1 MRPRLLQAAGFAA
14 LLFTQAGVARGQRAA
29 PIENMNITGLEGD
42 LLLTSH
48 YRNDHETRANGQ
60 VTDEKD
66 VFFREEVGL
75 RSTGYFYHPNLI
87 DWNAGL
93 RLGLT
98 QQSIDIND
106 DSFDSNGTI
115 TGYNLSAL
123 LFKEK
128 PVSVRAY
135 TARNQEFIDRS
146 FARQIE
152 VDTEVTGAEI
162 MFKGPT
168 PFSLMYEKTNDYE
181 ESDIRTDDETSEL
194 LRAQLTDARD
204 RDLFTQF
211 TYEHE
216 EIDKTATFFIPGE
229 APIIQ
234 DLPDRRDEFTVANRW
249 RFNDGPNTHTLNGQT
264 RLLQRRGAFDNDLF
278 SFNQRLDLEHSETLG
293 TFYRVQVY
301 KDDTDTQKDE
311 LLEGELGFIKKYY
324 QSLNVTGRVFG
335 SDRQLDAGSE
345 QRYGTFFDFDYRK
358 KTPIG
363 QYTSGLGIG
372 TDMETQESDSGQL
385 GVRDEP
391 VVLAGITPQ
400 RLRSPNIVPGSVVVT
415 DVNNAVRYIE
425 GVDYRLQKFGDFTE
439 IVRLVTGSI
448 ANGQLVLVDYEAGA
462 AENARFR
469 TDRFNWRHRLQLK
482 DLPIALIAEYRLRD
496 EKLQSGDD
504 PGNLDREEVI
514 LLGVEYRVDP
524 ITLAGEYERRDQM
537 LFPSST
543 AYRIR
548 GTYDQVI
555 DDATTLTFGG
565 DYETLRYT
573 NADTF
578 GLEPGRDFLDRY
590 SLFGHATTKLRRDL
604 IARFEASYT
613 DTRGR
618 NNDTLARFGGSLD
631 FRRGN
636 LDVTISAAH
645 EIYEQEGDT
654 GDSDVVRFTL
664 RRSF

>member
-1 MRPRLLQAAGFAA
+1 MRRGLLRAAGFAA
-14 LLFTQAGVARGQRAA
+14 VLFTQAGVARGQRGE

-42 LLLTSH
+42 LLITSH
-48 YRNDHETRANGQ
+48 YRTDHETSANGR

-66 VFFREEVGL
+66 RFFREEVAL

-98 QQSIDIND
+98 QQSIEIND
-106 DSFDSNGTI
+106 DSFDSDGTI

-123 LFKEK
+123 FLKEK

-135 TARNQEFIDRS
+135 TSRNQEFIDRS

-152 VDTEVTGAEI
+152 VDTQVAGAEVL
-162 MFKGPT
+162 FKGPT
-168 PFSLMYEKTNDYE
+168 PVSLLYEKTTDFE

-194 LRAQLTDARD
+194 FRIKATDARD
-204 RDLFTQF
+204 RDRFTQLI
-211 TYEHE
+211 YEHE
-216 EIDKTATFFIPGE
+216 ETDKTATFFVADGVP
-229 APIIQ
+229 AIQ
-234 DLPDRRDEFTVANRW
+234 DLPDRRDEFIAANRW
-249 RFNDGPNTHTLNGQT
+249 RFQDGLNTHTLNGQT
-264 RLLQRRGAFDNDLF
+264 RLLQRRGSFNNDLF
-278 SFNQRLDLEHSETLG
+278 SFNQRLDLQHSDTLG
-293 TFYRVQVY
+293 TFYRVQAF

-311 LLEGELGFIKKYY
+311 LIEGELGFIKQYY
-324 QSLNVTGRVFG
+324 QSLGVTGRVFA

-372 TDMETQESDSGQL
+372 TDVETQESDSGQL

-391 VVLAGITPQ
+391 VVLSGVTPQ

-415 DVNNAVRYIE
+415 DANNAVRFIE
-425 GVDYRLQKFGDFTE
+425 GVDYRLQSFGDFTE
-439 IVRLVTGSI
+439 VVRLVTGTI
-448 ANGQLVLVDYEAGA
+448 GNGQLVLVDYEAGA
-462 AENARFR
+462 AENAKFR
-469 TDRFNWRHRLQLK
+469 TDRINWRHRLQLK
-482 DLPIALIAEYRLRD
+482 DTPFALIAEYRLRD
-496 EKLQSGDD
+496 EVLQSGDD

-524 ITLAGEYERRDQM
+524 ITLAGEYERRDQL

-543 AYRIR
+543 AYRVR

-565 DYETLRYT
+565 DYEKLRYA
-573 NADTF
+573 NAEEF

-604 IARFEASYT
+604 IARFEASLT

-618 NNDTLARFGGSLD
+618 NNDRLARFGGSLD

-645 EIYEQEGDT
+645 EVYEQEGDE

>member
-1 MRPRLLQAAGFAA
+1 MRRRLLQAVGFVA
-14 LLFTQAGVARGQRAA
+14 LVLSQTGIARGQRAA

-48 YRNDHETRANGQ
+48 YRSDHETRANGQ
-60 VTDEKD
+60 VTDETD

-75 RSTGYFYHPNLI
+75 RSTGYFYHPNLV

-106 DSFDSNGTI
+106 ESFDSDGTI

-123 LFKEK
+123 FLKEK

-135 TARNQEFIDRS
+135 TSRNQEFIDRS

-152 VDTEVTGAEI
+152 VDTEVTGTEV

-168 PFSLMYEKTNDYE
+168 PISLLYEKTRAFE
-181 ESDIRTDDETSEL
+181 ESDIRTDDELSEL
-194 LRAQLTDARD
+194 FRAQMTDARD
-204 RDLFTQF
+204 RDKFTQF

-216 EIDKTATFFIPGE
+216 EVDKTATFFVPGGS
-229 APIIQ
+229 PVVQ

-249 RFNDGPNTHTLNGQT
+249 RFDNGPYTHTLNGQT
-264 RLLQRRGAFDNDLF
+264 RVLQRRGAFNNDLF
-278 SFNQRLDLEHSETLG
+278 SFNQRLDLQHSDTLG
-293 TFYRVQVY
+293 TFYRVQAFN
-301 KDDTDTQKDE
+301 DETDTQSDE
-311 LLEGELGFIKKYY
+311 LLEGEIGFIKRYY
-324 QSLNVTGRVFG
+324 QSLDVTGRVFG
-335 SDRQLDAGSE
+335 SDRQLESGSE

-358 KTPIG
+358 KTPVG

-372 TDMETQESDSGQL
+372 TDVETQESDSGRL

-391 VVLAGITPQ
+391 VVLSGVTPQ
-400 RLRSPNIVPGSVVVT
+400 RLRSPNILPGSIVVT
-415 DVNNAVRYIE
+415 DANNAVRFIE
-425 GVDYRLQKFGDFTE
+425 GVDYRLQQFGDFTE
-439 IVRLVTGSI
+439 IVRLVTGTI
-448 ANGQLVLVDYEAGA
+448 ADGQLVLVDYEAGA
-462 AENARFR
+462 AENAKFR
-469 TDRFNWRHRLQLK
+469 TDRFHWRHRLQLK
-482 DLPIALIAEYRLRD
+482 DMPIALIAEYRLRD

-524 ITLAGEYERRDQM
+524 ITLAGEYERRDQL

-543 AYRIR
+543 AYRFR
-548 GTYDQVI
+548 GTYDKVI

-565 DYETLRYT
+565 NYEQLRYT
-573 NADTF
+573 NADAF

-590 SLFGHATTKLRRDL
+590 SLFGHMTTKLRRDL
-604 IARFEASYT
+604 IARFETSFT

-618 NNDTLARFGGSLD
+618 NNDKLARFGGSLH

-636 LDVTISAAH
+636 LDMMISGHH
-645 EIYEQEGDT
+645 EIYEQEGDE
-654 GDSDVVRFTL
+654 GESDVVRFTL

>member
-1 MRPRLLQAAGFAA
+1 MRRGLLQAAGCAA
-14 LLFTQAGVARGQRAA
+14 VLFTQAAVARGQRAA
-29 PIENMNITGLEGD
+29 PIENLNITGLEGD

-48 YRNDHETRANGQ
+48 YRRDHETRFDGQ

-66 VFFREEVGL
+66 LFFREEVAL
-75 RSTGYFYHPNLI
+75 RSTGYFYHPNLV

-98 QQSIDIND
+98 QQSIDINE

-123 LFKEK
+123 FLKEK

-135 TARNQEFIDRS
+135 TSRNQEFIDRS

-152 VDTEVTGAEI
+152 VDTQVTGAEVL
-162 MFKGPT
+162 FKGPT
-168 PFSLMYEKTNDYE
+168 PISLMYEKTSDYE

-194 LRAQLTDARD
+194 LRMQATDARD

-216 EIDKTATFFIPGE
+216 ETDKTATFFVAGGV
-229 APIIQ
+229 PIIQ
-234 DLPDRRDEFTVANRW
+234 DLPDRRDEFIVANRW
-249 RFNDGPNTHTLNGQT
+249 RFEDGPNTHTLNGQT
-264 RLLQRRGAFDNDLF
+264 RLLNRRGSFNNDLF
-278 SFNQRLDLEHSETLG
+278 GFNQRLDLQHSDTLG
-293 TFYRVQVY
+293 TFYRVQVF

-311 LLEGELGFIKKYY
+311 LIEGELGFIKQYY
-324 QSLNVTGRVFG
+324 QSLDVTGRVFG
-335 SDRQLDAGSE
+335 SDRQLDAGGE
-345 QRYGTFFDFDYRK
+345 QRYGTFFELDYRK
-358 KTPIG
+358 KTPAG

-372 TDMETQESDSGQL
+372 TDVETQESDSGRL

-391 VVLAGITPQ
+391 VVLSGVTPQ
-400 RLRSPNIVPGSVVVT
+400 RLRSPNIVPGSIVVT
-415 DVNNAVRYIE
+415 DVNNAVRFIE
-425 GVDYRLQKFGDFTE
+425 GVDYRLQPFGDFTE
-439 IVRLVTGSI
+439 VVRLVTGTI
-448 ANGQLVLVDYEAGA
+448 GNGQLVLVDYEAGA

-469 TDRFNWRHRLQLK
+469 TDRINWRHRLQLK
-482 DLPIALIAEYRLRD
+482 DSPFALIAEYRLRD
-496 EKLQSGDD
+496 EVLQSGDD

-514 LLGVEYRVDP
+514 LLGVEYRLDP
-524 ITLAGEYERRDQM
+524 ITLAGEYERRDQL

-543 AYRIR
+543 AYRFR
-548 GTYDQVI
+548 GTYDQMI

-565 DYETLRYT
+565 DYEKLRYA
-573 NADTF
+573 NAEEF

-590 SLFGHATTKLRRDL
+590 SLFGNATTKLRRDL
-604 IARFEASYT
+604 IARLEASFT

-618 NNDTLARFGGSLD
+618 NNDRLARFGGSLD

-636 LDVTISAAH
+636 LDVTISAVH
-645 EIYEQEGDT
+645 EVYEQEGDE